1 MVDLVY
7 GRGITDIVREIP
19 LGVISLTA
27 ISLGRYTIYQDIN
40 PEALKLYRNKPGFKY
55 RQKTN
60 IFSSAWLSKPDF
72 NFAWD
77 DKLVDEFLNVSPRQS
92 VTELI
97 QVFAS
102 RDFIISVD
110 SQRIFRN
117 RGYVPHPEKPGWL
130 KYDREAYLE
139 LLKSEAQKRNEMMQE
154 IIRERSK
161 CDL

>member
-1 MVDLVY
+1 M
-7 GRGITDIVREIP
+7 
-19 LGVISLTA
+19 
-27 ISLGRYTIYQDIN
+27 
-40 PEALKLYRNKPGFKY
+40 
-55 RQKTN
+55 
-60 IFSSAWLSKPDF
+60 
-72 NFAWD
+72 
-77 DKLVDEFLNVSPRQS
+77 
-92 VTELI
+92 
-97 QVFAS
+97 FAS